1 MDLNVVV
8 RGQSNAFLMV
18 SNDLNGV
25 GARAM
30 IDEAQRLLGFDG
42 VNDRV
47 LLDDWYT
54 PDRMTVFGAT
64 AFIGDWVTRDPT
76 GAWQPLELEQS
87 LLRNMAQ
94 NQPATETAIVWFH
107 NEYDS
112 LNPNL
117 TAAEWVSAV
126 RADAAFVRGA
136 LGVDASR
143 SPYVFVSAIP
153 FPTDH
158 KASNQAIRVGM
169 EALETDSA
177 FGAIVGAR
185 ALDID
190 MSYKFPFEYDYANFT
205 HGGAH
210 ISAQDAVKI
219 GERLGRSL
227 AEEWAAYA
235 KPGSPLATAG
245 GNIDDQGPWA
255 TEATV
260 VGANQLLVRF
270 SFDAA
275 SRLQALSPE
284 AARGLGWSVRSESG
298 EVAATSAALSGT
310 DALLLTFEGVV
321 PAGGKLFYGY
331 GYGRLASGDG
341 PGQGNAVYD
350 EQGMP
355 AWVGASGLAVT
366 GGKGTLDT
374 GSVGLRRADVA
385 TQADGSIAVTHGGDA
400 VLLRNV
406 GEVRFA
412 DGRLVFDA
420 DDPAAQVVRLY
431 EAALDRLPEQ
441 GGLNAWIHAVQHGQ
455 PLSKIAAGFLGST
468 EFQSRFGAMH
478 DSGAFVDQ
486 LYVNVLGRVGEAE
499 GRAFWVG
506 LLDRGAASRADVLV
520 GFSESAENKAGT
532 AALVQ
537 SGIWDRSEKAA
548 EVARLYDTVFGR
560 LPDAPGLVS
569 WKGALEGGTASLAQ
583 IADAFTGSA
592 EFRGQYGSLGNRDF
606 ANALYVNA
614 LDRAADEAGL
624 DYWTGLLDAGMA
636 RSAVVLGFSESAE
649 HVALTAANIQSE
661 NPSEFGIL
669 FA

>member
-54 PDRMTVFGAT
+54 PDQMTVFGAT

-76 GAWQPLELEQS
+76 GAWQPLELERS

-107 NEYDS
+107 SEYDS

-185 ALDID
+185 ALDVD
-190 MSYKFPFEYDYANFT
+190 MSYKFPFEYDYANYT
-205 HGGAH
+205 YGGAH

-235 KPGSPLATAG
+235 KPGSPVAAAG

-275 SRLQALSPE
+275 SRLQALSPD

-366 GGKGTLDT
+366 GGKGALDT

-385 TQADGSIAVTHGGDA
+385 TQADGSVAVTHGGDA

-406 GEVRFA
+406 GEARFA

-420 DDPAAQVVRLY
+420 DDPAAQVTRLY

-486 LYVNVLGRVGEAE
+486 LPSWTSSMSTCSAASAR
-499 GRAFWVG
+499 R
-506 LLDRGAASRADVLV
+506 RGAHSGWASWTGARPAAPTSSSASPRARRTRPAPRRWFRV
-520 GFSESAENKAGT
+520 ESGT
-532 AALVQ
+532 AARRPP
-537 SGIWDRSEKAA
+537 RSRASTTPCSAACPTRRDWSPGRGRSKAA
-548 EVARLYDTVFGR
+548 PPPSRKSPTPSPA
-560 LPDAPGLVS
+560 APS
-569 WKGALEGGTASLAQ
+569 SGAS
-583 IADAFTGSA
+583 
-592 EFRGQYGSLGNRDF
+592 
-606 ANALYVNA
+606 
-614 LDRAADEAGL
+614 
-624 DYWTGLLDAGMA
+624 
-636 RSAVVLGFSESAE
+636 
-649 HVALTAANIQSE
+649 TAASATGTS
-661 NPSEFGIL
+661 PTRST
-669 FA
+669 